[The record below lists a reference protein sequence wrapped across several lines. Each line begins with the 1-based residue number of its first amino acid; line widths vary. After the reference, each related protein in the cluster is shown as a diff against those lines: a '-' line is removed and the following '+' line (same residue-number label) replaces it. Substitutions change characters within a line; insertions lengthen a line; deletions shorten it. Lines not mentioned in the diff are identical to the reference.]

1 MKVSVPTKG
10 SVMILKASALNGA
23 VSLVSRVRS
32 FPVFGS
38 FPCTGGMSS
47 GEGRK
52 STTASSSGCTPL
64 CLNADPHS
72 TGNSFRPMHP
82 FRRAASSSAS
92 AGSFP
97 SR

>member
-23 VSLVSRVRS
+23 VSLVSRVMS
-32 FPVFGS
+32 APVLGS
-38 FPCTGGMSS
+38 LPCTGGMSS
-47 GEGRK
+47 GEGSK

-64 CLNADPHS
+64 CLKAEPQS
-72 TGNSFRPMHP
+72 TGNSFRAMQP

-92 AGSFP
+92 DGSFP